1 MANIYELKQE
11 FDTLW
16 SILEDEL
23 VEDAELED
31 AFANAQLDLAD
42 KLENC
47 CKYIKNQ
54 ESAIA
59 GLKEEEKRLS
69 TKRKAMEN
77 GIERLK
83 KLMQMAMTAAG
94 EKKIACGTFTTSIQ
108 ANPPKAVIDTDLANI
123 PEKYLVAQE
132 PTIDKKAILAYRWVY
147 IFAIF
152 IGPYLTVSAVWT
164 SADIFNGLMAFPNL
178 IALIL
183 LSGIVANE
191 TKTFLAKFKGDK
203 E

>member
-23 VEDAELED
+23 VEDSELED

-132 PTIDKKAILAYRWVY
+132 PTIDKKAILADLKDG
-147 IFAIF
+147 A
-152 IGPYLTVSAVWT
+152 
-164 SADIFNGLMAFPNL
+164 NL
-178 IALIL
+178 E
-183 LSGIVANE
+183 GVAHIE
-191 TKTFLAKFKGDK
+191 QGESLRIR
-203 E
+203 

>member
-11 FDTLW
+11 FDALW

-132 PTIDKKAILAYRWVY
+132 PTIDKKAILADLKDG
-147 IFAIF
+147 A
-152 IGPYLTVSAVWT
+152 
-164 SADIFNGLMAFPNL
+164 NL
-178 IALIL
+178 E
-183 LSGIVANE
+183 GVAHIE
-191 TKTFLAKFKGDK
+191 QSESLRIR
-203 E
+203 

>member
-69 TKRKAMEN
+69 AKRKAMEN

-108 ANPPKAVIDTDLANI
+108 AGSTLRTRRV
-123 PEKYLVAQE
+123 VATSIFSGFTIAKLCIARTLSPHIIE
-132 PTIDKKAILAYRWVY
+132 SSPT
-147 IFAIF
+147 
-152 IGPYLTVSAVWT
+152 
-164 SADIFNGLMAFPNL
+164 
-178 IALIL
+178 
-183 LSGIVANE
+183 VAN
-191 TKTFLAKFKGDK
+191 ASA
-203 E
+203 

>member
-1 MANIYELKQE
+1 MANVYELKNT
-11 FDTLW
+11 FNTLW
-16 SILEDEL
+16 NIIEDETADDEMIL
-23 VEDAELED
+23 DAW
-31 AFANAQLDLAD
+31 ATAQEDLAD

-54 ESAIA
+54 ETAIA

-69 TKRKAMEN
+69 TKRKSMEN

-108 ANPPKAVIDTDLANI
+108 ANPPKAVIDTDLSNI

-132 PTIDKKAILAYRWVY
+132 PTIDKKAILADLKD
-147 IFAIF
+147 
-152 IGPYLTVSAVWT
+152 G
-164 SADIFNGLMAFPNL
+164 ADLEG
-178 IALIL
+178 
-183 LSGIVANE
+183 VAHIE
-191 TKTFLAKFKGDK
+191 QGESLRIR
-203 E
+203 